1 MMGSRQHIIDEECHV
16 FVIFGATGHAGRLTA
31 TRLREAG
38 LPVRAVVRR
47 TDQAK
52 EFATIGCDIAFAD
65 LADVTT
71 VAKAIEGA
79 QAVQMICPVP
89 SGHAD
94 PEQAMRATI
103 DVAAQALRAN
113 PPPHV
118 LAISD
123 YGAELELN
131 TGITGLFHYLEQQFR
146 ASVAHLTLLRSAE
159 HMHNW
164 RRVLP
169 VALATGVLPSLHH
182 PVTKRFPAVAA
193 QDVGALSAALLRE
206 GPPAAATRIVSI
218 ESTTRVSPADIA
230 RVLQQETGREIVA
243 RELPRDQWLAVLTR
257 AGLSGKHAQ
266 LIMDLYDAQNAG
278 HIDFEADFT
287 ERRFGTTT
295 LDDVLAPL
303 VRQAALHAQ

>member
-1 MMGSRQHIIDEECHV
+1 M

-31 TRLREAG
+31 IRLREAG

-47 TDQAK
+47 ADQAK
-52 EFATIGCDIAFAD
+52 EFTALGCEIAFAD
-65 LADVTT
+65 LADLTS

-94 PEQAMRATI
+94 PEYAMRTMI
-103 DVAAQALRAN
+103 DVAVQALRAN

-123 YGAELELN
+123 YGAELDMN
-131 TGITGLFHYLEQQFR
+131 TGITGLFHYLEQQFCVSLPR
-146 ASVAHLTLLRSAE
+146 LTLLRSAE

-164 RRVLP
+164 RRVIP

-182 PVTKRFPAVAA
+182 PVTRRFPAVAA
-193 QDVGALSAALLRE
+193 QDVGALSAALLQE
-206 GPPAAATRIVSI
+206 GPPVDATRIVSI
-218 ESTTRVSPADIA
+218 ESTTRISPADVA

-243 RELPRDQWLAVLTR
+243 REVPRDQWSAVLTR

-278 HIDFEADFT
+278 HIDFEAGVT
-287 ERRFGTTT
+287 ARRFGTTA
-295 LDDVLAPL
+295 LADVLAPL
-303 VRQAALHAQ
+303 VRHAAPHAQ